1 MRPTR
6 WVSTMARVLAG
17 KSRMVPMMKLR
28 KRPPVRFCQER
39 ARPYMMKA
47 VVNQLKY
54 MMRTCILKVEC
65 LMMSRKP
72 PWLAAVLGL
81 VRTICSGS
89 TPIPFFLLATE
100 STCWA
105 CSIFPLA
112 MSHLGDSGSQNS
124 MTEPTE
130 TMAEIA
136 QRCQW

>member
-1 MRPTR
+1 
-6 WVSTMARVLAG
+6 MARVLAG

-54 MMRTCILKVEC
+54 MMRRWMRRVGC
-65 LMMSRKP
+65 LMMSRKLP
-72 PWLAAVLGL
+72 PCLAAVLGL
-81 VRTICSGS
+81 ERTICSGS
-89 TPIPFFLLATE
+89 TPIPFFLLAADKMCLA
-100 STCWA
+100 S
-105 CSIFPLA
+105 SVLPLA
-112 MSHLGDSGSQNS
+112 ISHLGDSGSQNS